1 MVRAVDLRHLV
12 TFCAV
17 VDRGSFSAAAEDLEI
32 SQPAVSFQIRA
43 LESLLGQ
50 RLLDRRGRR
59 VGLTEAGR
67 VLEGYAR
74 RMLALESELERAM
87 ADVGERVAG
96 KLLLGSSTGP
106 GEVLL
111 PRLLWAFRE
120 EHPDVTVSLVVHDT
134 QGICERVLEGELE
147 LGVVGAARPVRGLV
161 FEPFVRDELVVI
173 VPPGHRL
180 ARRRRLELAELA
192 REPLIMQQRGSGV
205 RAVLEAA
212 FRERGIR
219 VADLDVTME
228 LGLQQSAKAA
238 VLDGHGITV
247 ISRLAVERE
256 VAEGRL
262 VAIALAG
269 PGLSRDFSAVRA
281 SGRTPSR
288 LSTAFLEFARARLD
302 GGRRHKKS

>member
-1 MVRAVDLRHLV
+1 M

-17 VDRGSFSAAAEDLEI
+17 VDRGSFSAAADDLEI

-59 VGLTEAGR
+59 VALTEAGR

-74 RMLALESELERAM
+74 RMLALQSELERAM
-87 ADVGERVAG
+87 ADVGEHIAG

-111 PRLLWAFRE
+111 PRLLWAFRA
-120 EHPDVTVSLVVHDT
+120 EHRDVTVSLVVHDT
-134 QGICERVLEGELE
+134 AGICERVLEGELE

-161 FEPFVRDELVVI
+161 FEPFIRDELVVI
-173 VPPGHRL
+173 VPPDHRL

-192 REPLIMQQRGSGV
+192 GEPLIMQQRGSGV
-205 RAVLEAA
+205 RSVLEAA
-212 FRERGIR
+212 IRERGMR
-219 VADLDVTME
+219 LADLDVTME

-238 VLDGHGITV
+238 VLDGRHHGHLPA
-247 ISRLAVERE
+247 RGRAGGRGRAPGGDRPRRAGADPGLLGRARRRPHAV
-256 VAEGRL
+256 A
-262 VAIALAG
+262 ALLGVPRVRPRPAG
-269 PGLSRDFSAVRA
+269 P
-281 SGRTPSR
+281 R
-288 LSTAFLEFARARLD
+288 LGA
-302 GGRRHKKS
+302 